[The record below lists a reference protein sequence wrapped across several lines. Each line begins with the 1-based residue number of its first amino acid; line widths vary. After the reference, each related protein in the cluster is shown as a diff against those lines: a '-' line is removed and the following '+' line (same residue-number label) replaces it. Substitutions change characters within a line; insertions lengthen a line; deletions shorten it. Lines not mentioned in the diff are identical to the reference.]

1 MISGISIENFKGI
14 RDRVEIEFRPITLLF
29 GPNSAGKSTILHAL
43 HYAREIFERHNLD
56 ADLTLAGGRY
66 VDLGGF
72 RNFLHQGENSGTADN
87 PQSGDDRGYGGHG
100 DGTGTGVGNAY
111 GEAFS
116 DGHGFGDGGASQG
129 SDRILRI
136 GISIRLAG
144 SGLPEYRDPDDYNT
158 YDPQD
163 LLFSGI
169 TQAHVEVGIAWSDRL
184 NAPHVQEYTVSFNG
198 AKFATITSQPGRR
211 MPVLETVDLE
221 HSVLV
226 QRKDLDR
233 FVTLE
238 SWAPDEADD
247 GTYSGLKFLLN
258 KVRRNAWV
266 PVWQDGA
273 VRILETLPQQADALP
288 NWGRR
293 LPLDSWRDDGVS
305 NEPLDPTDR
314 EELESDNREI
324 NAVLSRLIVG
334 PGELIRNALQ
344 NFRYLGPLRETP
356 PRDFSPPRFP
366 DPARWATGLG
376 AWDELH
382 TGSEEFVRSIG
393 DWLGDDDKLDSGYR
407 VERRHFKELALADP
421 LIRKLLTGRAFDEVE
436 QEARLN
442 LNNIPT
448 QTRVVLVPCDS
459 DLPLRPH
466 DVGIGISQ
474 VVPVVITALQSE
486 RRLLAIEQPELH
498 LHPRLQARL
507 ADLFIE
513 AALGKCQHCVVL
525 ETHSELIPLRL
536 MRRIR
541 ETYDRDTT
549 GSPAPVSS
557 RDVAIYYIETFNG
570 STITTPLEL
579 GSQGQLLDP
588 WPDGFFEEGFRER
601 FAE

>member
-1 MISGISIENFKGI
+1 MITGIAIENFKGI
-14 RDRVEIEFRPITLLF
+14 RERVEIELRPITLLF

-72 RNFLHQGENSGTADN
+72 RNFLHQGENSPMADDLR
-87 PQSGDDRGYGGHG
+87 SGDDRGYGGHG
-100 DGTGTGVGNAY
+100 DGTGSGVGNAY
-111 GEAFS
+111 GEAFT
-116 DGHGFGDGGASQG
+116 DGDGFGDGGSTQG
-129 SDRILRI
+129 SGRILRI
-136 GISIRLAG
+136 GISIRLTDTD
-144 SGLPEYRDPDDYNT
+144 LPEYRDPDDYNT

-163 LLFSGI
+163 ALFAGI
-169 TQAHVEVGIAWSDRL
+169 AQAHVEVGIAWSDRL
-184 NAPHVQEYTVSFNG
+184 NAPHVQEYSVSYNG

-221 HSVLV
+221 HPVLV

-233 FVTLE
+233 FVTFE

-266 PVWQDGA
+266 PVWQDDTF
-273 VRILETLPQQADALP
+273 RILETLPQQTDALP
-288 NWGRR
+288 NWERR

-305 NEPLDPTDR
+305 NDPLDPPDR

-382 TGSEEFVRSIG
+382 TGSEEFVRSVG

-407 VERRHFKELALADP
+407 VERRQFKEIDLADP
-421 LIRKLLTGRAFDEVE
+421 LIRKLLTGRAFDEAE
-436 QEARLN
+436 IDARFDLQRF
-442 LNNIPT
+442 PT
-448 QTRVVLVPCDS
+448 QTRLAVVPSDS
-459 DLPLRPH
+459 DLGLRPH

-474 VVPVVITALQSE
+474 VVPVLVTALHGDQ
-486 RRLLAIEQPELH
+486 RLIAIEQPELH
-498 LHPRLQARL
+498 LHPKLQAEL
-507 ADLFIE
+507 GDLFI
-513 AALGKCQHCVVL
+513 ASALVHPQHTVLL
-525 ETHSELIPLRL
+525 ETHSEHLLLRL
-536 MRRIR
+536 LRRIR
-541 ETYDRDTT
+541 EAEEGD
-549 GSPAPVSS
+549 
-557 RDVAIYYIETFNG
+557 
-570 STITTPLEL
+570 L
-579 GSQGQLLDP
+579 
-588 WPDGFFEEGFRER
+588 PDGKRPLSPDDLGVYFVEGTSRGVLTTRIRVDHTGEFVDRWPKGFFDER
-601 FAE
+601 AKELF